1 MSAAASGAPARTT
14 PTVSHTAIAAR
25 RRASTG
31 GLPAM
36 TNSAMLSVGL
46 PVDIAITVEGS
57 GRCLLES
64 STLMRSFDLSIW
76 NDFRGFAESPKP
88 SRGHNCGVQ
97 IRPFGSE
104 WLLASPFSLSST
116 NTYLAA
122 RQLIFQ

>member
-1 MSAAASGAPARTT
+1 MSAAASGAPARMT
-14 PTVSHTAIAAR
+14 PTVSHAAIAAR

-36 TNSAMLSVGL
+36 MNSAMLSVGL

-57 GRCLLES
+57 GRCLES

-88 SRGHNCGVQ
+88 SRGRNYGVQ
-97 IRPFGSE
+97 IRPFGRSE
-104 WLLASPFSLSST
+104 EHTSELQSRVDLVC
-116 NTYLAA
+116 
-122 RQLIFQ
+122 